1 MYGETDSISK
11 KRSDQDPYT
20 SSEKPNSS
28 YLITQYLSNIDR
40 PVGAPEIASSL
51 KLLPHSVRA
60 RLSELRKK
68 GIVFK
73 PYYGK
78 YSITPT
84 YGLEMIGRLSRVQ
97 NLRGSAESS
106 IPVVF
111 HDDVVVVAG
120 DVQISVTFGV
130 KRSLISFVVRA
141 PLGLDLY
148 GLDLVLFTIERIC
161 KDRGFVGLQWYV
173 KNWEILHDVGGLRL
187 DGVEAITFRDF
198 RGSFEKFYN
207 RPGLRREIRGSGSRK
222 MSMAQLQAFME
233 GGLARFDIVRTL
245 EDIVSEITEVK
256 EAQKGTNRFINRMA
270 QFNQAILEA
279 LTRMLEPSVC
289 ARSR

>member
-1 MYGETDSISK
+1 MYGEADSISK

-20 SSEKPNSS
+20 YFEKPNSS
-28 YLITQYLSNIDR
+28 YLIIQYLSNIDR

-51 KLLPHSVRA
+51 KMMPHSVRA
-60 RLSELRKK
+60 RLSELRKE

-78 YSITPT
+78 YSITPR
-84 YGLEMIGRLSRVQ
+84 YGLEMIGRLPRVQ
-97 NLRGSAESS
+97 NLRGSADSS
-106 IPVVF
+106 IPVVV

-120 DVQISVTFGV
+120 DVQISVTFGM
-130 KRSLISFVVRA
+130 KRNRVSFVVRA

-161 KDRGFVGLQWYV
+161 QDRGFMGLQWYV
-173 KNWEILHDVGGLRL
+173 TNWEILNDVGGLRL

-207 RPGLRREIRGSGSRK
+207 RSGLRREIRGSRHRK

-233 GGLARFDIVRTL
+233 GGLARFDVVRAL
-245 EDIVSEITEVK
+245 EDIVREIEGVK
-256 EAQKGTNRFINRMA
+256 EAQKGTNRFINNMA
-270 QFNQAILEA
+270 QLNQAILET
-279 LTRMLEPSVC
+279 LTRMHETRV
-289 ARSR
+289 